1 MPVAETI
8 WRVFGVATSPTHGEP
23 SIGRTLAQGAR
34 MITGK
39 ADSTLVYSSHHLFI
53 FDYTN
58 SCESIQRRTL
68 QFY

>member
-8 WRVFGVATSPTHGEP
+8 WRVYAIATSPTHGEP
-23 SIGRTLAQGAR
+23 SIGRTLAQSAR

-39 ADSTLVYSSHHLFI
+39 ADSTVYSSHHIFI

-58 SCESIQRRTL
+58 SCENIQRRTL